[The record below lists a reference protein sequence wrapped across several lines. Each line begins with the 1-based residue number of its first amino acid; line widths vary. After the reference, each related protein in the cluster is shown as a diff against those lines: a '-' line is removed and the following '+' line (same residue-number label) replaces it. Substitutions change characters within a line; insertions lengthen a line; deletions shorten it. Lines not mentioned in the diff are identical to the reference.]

1 MAGAQTRAMTLHLP
15 QTTQTARPAALR
27 TRPATDASGSE
38 WPHGNRMTAALL
50 LAEDQTLAMA
60 RQICANSPGG
70 IRISKRALQANME
83 VASFAAALELEN
95 RGQALLT
102 RCDDMTEALEAFKAK
117 RAPNFSGR

>member
-1 MAGAQTRAMTLHLP
+1 M
-15 QTTQTARPAALR
+15 
-27 TRPATDASGSE
+27 
-38 WPHGNRMTAALL
+38 
-50 LAEDQTLAMA
+50 
-60 RQICANSPGG
+60 
-70 IRISKRALQANME
+70 SKRALQANME